1 MTYETG
7 YPHCFCM
14 AFRER
19 LLRNLTIYVT
29 KGLLINNQF
38 VPFDKFGTKL
48 SVTMP
53 PPVPFCKHSISFISS
68 RSGNYM
74 AHYCWG
80 LP

>member
-1 MTYETG
+1 MKQIPSLILHG
-7 YPHCFCM
+7 I
-14 AFRER
+14 RER

-29 KGLLINNQF
+29 KRLLINNQL
-38 VPFDKFGTKL
+38 VPFDKFVTKL
-48 SVTMP
+48 PVTMP
-53 PPVPFCKHSISFISS
+53 PPVPFCEHSISFISS